1 MCDVGYQ
8 TAMVS
13 NSSPDDDVV
22 PRWKV
27 VQGHLWPD
35 KVYDV
40 AVRYMRKDPGALDG
54 LPTWVAD
61 TLKRRIR
68 EGGYVLDDQANIV
81 LVTRESLLPWN
92 AFAVGPDRTFVF
104 TVVKESE
111 CEQVVRRFTDA
122 TTTNALNCKTLSKRI
137 LQGGYLG
144 ISRRFVQSVLEKSH
158 VMNVL
163 NATPKKPVV
172 KSFKPNFPFE
182 HWQMDL
188 IDLQNWGF
196 HNSNYKYVLVIIDI
210 FSKFVYLFPLKRKEG
225 LPVSVLLNK
234 LFLSG
239 DIPMILHS
247 DQGGEFINQHVQRV
261 CQTFHVKQIWGESYT
276 PQTQGFVECK
286 NKYIKRLMNY
296 YLQDR
301 DTKRYLDVLEQIA
314 FTINNTQHSVT
325 KVTPMMLHRGRQVPT
340 SAVDVGV
347 DYMSDTGNVAIA
359 LPTDHDLVNY
369 MIENEG
375 LYRERVSSM
384 RALLLRNAIKQDEKY
399 RQSQTNAALVPGDKV
414 FVYTYQ
420 KQPNGDIQPTILKT
434 SDGVRIPSPLTV
446 TNRRVTTVEARPAT
460 AFKKVQLNTDKL
472 FKTAF
477 DVVSVQTTT
486 VTLDVMQM
494 KATVPNWTSVFGRS
508 QVVPVPTPNSE
519 RNAASFPEYEYV
531 DLSSQTVDRC
541 PRPQT
546 TANAATA
553 NAATATG
560 ARANAATATGA
571 RANAATA
578 TGARANAATA
588 PENARNERIANA
600 ALTSAVPVVD
610 VLKLP
615 AMLTRKKFVVRFAFR
630 EITRDGQRY
639 TGGVDVRRVVV
650 HAKRNPTQRND
661 RGVSAPWD
669 VKEVS
674 AATGTGAG
682 PVRKVAL
689 SPDMYGKIDTIDGW
703 VFEDEPSVRR
713 ELYARQP
720 RRYPQVST
728 N

>member
-1 MCDVGYQ
+1 
-8 TAMVS
+8 MVS
-13 NSSPDDDVV
+13 DSSPDDDVV

-35 KVYDV
+35 KVYEV
-40 AVRYMRKDPGALDG
+40 AVRYMRNDPGALDG

-61 TLKRRIR
+61 TLKRRVR
-68 EGGYVLDDQANIV
+68 EGGYALDEQANIV

-92 AFAVGPDRTFVF
+92 ALAVGSDRTFVF

-111 CEQVVRRFTDA
+111 CEKVVRRFTDA

-188 IDLQNWGF
+188 IDLQPWGF

-347 DYMSDTGNVAIA
+347 DFLSDTGNVAIA

-399 RQSQTNAALVPGDKV
+399 RQSQTNATLVPGDKV

-434 SDGVRIPSPLTV
+434 SDGVRIPNPLTV

-460 AFKKVQLNTDKL
+460 AFKKVQLSTDKL

-486 VTLDVMQM
+486 VTLNAMQM
-494 KATVPNWTSVFGRS
+494 KATVPNWTPVFGRS
-508 QVVPVPTPNSE
+508 QVVPVPTFKSEKNSE
-519 RNAASFPEYEYV
+519 FPEYDYV

-546 TANAATA
+546 TATG
-553 NAATATG
+553 ATATG
-560 ARANAATATGA
+560 ATATAATATDD
-571 RANAATA
+571 
-578 TGARANAATA
+578 
-588 PENARNERIANA
+588 PENARNERITNA
-600 ALTSAVPVVD
+600 ALASIPVVD

-615 AMLTRKKFVVRFAFR
+615 AALTRKKFVLRFAFR
-630 EITRDGQRY
+630 EITRNGQRY

-674 AATGTGAG
+674 ARSTGTG

-689 SPDMYGKIDTIDGW
+689 NPDMYGKIDTIDGW

-720 RRYPQVST
+720 RKYTQVSI

>member
-1 MCDVGYQ
+1 
-8 TAMVS
+8 MVS
-13 NSSPDDDVV
+13 EDGV

-61 TLKRRIR
+61 TLKRRLR
-68 EGGYVLDDQANIV
+68 EGGYALDDQANIV

-92 AFAVGPDRTFVF
+92 ALTVGPDRTFVF

-188 IDLQNWGF
+188 IDLQHWGF

-210 FSKFVYLFPLKRKEG
+210 FSKFVYLFPLKKKEG
-225 LPVSVLLNK
+225 LSVSVLLNK

-375 LYRERVSSM
+375 FYRERVSSM

-399 RQSQTNAALVPGDKV
+399 RQSQTNATLVPGDKV

-434 SDGVRIPSPLTV
+434 SDGVRIPNPLTV

-460 AFKKVQLNTDKL
+460 AFKKVQLSTDKL

-486 VTLDVMQM
+486 VTLNVMQM

-508 QVVPVPTPNSE
+508 QVVPVPTSNSE

-541 PRPQT
+541 
-546 TANAATA
+546 
-553 NAATATG
+553 TATFT
-560 ARANAATATGA
+560 ASAAEENSDAPSTSSRRAPRNPEGTAIPNAVLA
-571 RANAATA
+571 
-578 TGARANAATA
+578 
-588 PENARNERIANA
+588 
-600 ALTSAVPVVD
+600 SAVPVVD
-610 VLKLP
+610 ALKLP
-615 AMLTRKKFVVRFAFR
+615 AMLTRKKFVLRFAFR

-674 AATGTGAG
+674 ARSTGTG

-720 RRYPQVST
+720 RKYPQVRS

>member
-13 NSSPDDDVV
+13 DSSSDDDVV

-68 EGGYVLDDQANIV
+68 EGGYALDDQANIV

-347 DYMSDTGNVAIA
+347 DYMSATGNVAIA
-359 LPTDHDLVNY
+359 LPTDHDLVNF

-399 RQSQTNAALVPGDKV
+399 RQSQTNATLVPGDKV

-434 SDGVRIPSPLTV
+434 SDGVRVPNPLTV

-486 VTLDVMQM
+486 VTLNVMQM

-519 RNAASFPEYEYV
+519 KNAVSLPEYEYV

-553 NAATATG
+553 TAATV
-560 ARANAATATGA
+560 
-571 RANAATA
+571 
-578 TGARANAATA
+578 
-588 PENARNERIANA
+588 PENARNERISNA
-600 ALTSAVPVVD
+600 VLASVIPVVD

-615 AMLTRKKFVVRFAFR
+615 AALTRRKFVIRFAFR
-630 EITRDGQRY
+630 EITRDGQMY

-689 SPDMYGKIDTIDGW
+689 NPDMYGKIDTIDGW
-703 VFEDEPSVRR
+703 VFEDEPSVRK
-713 ELYARQP
+713 ELYARQS
-720 RRYPQVST
+720 RRYPQVRT

>member
-1 MCDVGYQ
+1 
-8 TAMVS
+8 MVS
-13 NSSPDDDVV
+13 EDGV

-40 AVRYMRKDPGALDG
+40 AVRYMRKDPDALDG

-68 EGGYVLDDQANIV
+68 EGGYAIDDQANIV
-81 LVTRESLLPWN
+81 LVTRESMLPWN
-92 AFAVGPDRTFVF
+92 ALAVGPDRTFVF
-104 TVVKESE
+104 AVVKESE

-188 IDLQNWGF
+188 IDLHNWGF
-196 HNSNYKYVLVIIDI
+196 HNSNYKYVMVIIDI
-210 FSKFVYLFPLKRKEG
+210 FSKFVYMFPLKRKEG

-375 LYRERVSSM
+375 FYRERVSSM

-399 RQSQTNAALVPGDKV
+399 RQSQTNATLVPGDKV

-434 SDGVRIPSPLTV
+434 SDGVRIPNPLTV

-486 VTLDVMQM
+486 VTLNVMQM

-519 RNAASFPEYEYV
+519 RNAASLPEYEYV

-541 PRPQT
+541 AATTRPGT
-546 TANAATA
+546 TTAATA
-553 NAATATG
+553 ATENTPP
-560 ARANAATATGA
+560 
-571 RANAATA
+571 
-578 TGARANAATA
+578 TA
-588 PENARNERIANA
+588 PTRAPRNPQNEGVSNA
-600 ALTSAVPVVD
+600 ALASAVPVVD
-610 VLKLP
+610 ALKRP
-615 AMLTRKKFVVRFAFR
+615 AMLTRKKFVIRFAFR

-674 AATGTGAG
+674 AATGTGTG

>member
-1 MCDVGYQ
+1 
-8 TAMVS
+8 MVS
-13 NSSPDDDVV
+13 EDGV

-40 AVRYMRKDPGALDG
+40 AVRYMRKDPDALDG

-68 EGGYVLDDQANIV
+68 EGGYAIDDQANIV
-81 LVTRESLLPWN
+81 LVTRESMLPWN
-92 AFAVGPDRTFVF
+92 ALAVGPDRTFVF
-104 TVVKESE
+104 AVVKESE

-188 IDLQNWGF
+188 IDLHNWGF
-196 HNSNYKYVLVIIDI
+196 HNSNYKYVMVIIDI
-210 FSKFVYLFPLKRKEG
+210 FSKFVYMFPLKRKEG

-375 LYRERVSSM
+375 FYRERVSSM

-399 RQSQTNAALVPGDKV
+399 RQSQTNATLVPGDKV

-434 SDGVRIPSPLTV
+434 SDGVRIPNPLTV

-486 VTLDVMQM
+486 VTLNVMQM

-519 RNAASFPEYEYV
+519 RNAASLPEYEYV

-541 PRPQT
+541 AATTRPGT
-546 TANAATA
+546 TTAATA
-553 NAATATG
+553 ATENTPP
-560 ARANAATATGA
+560 
-571 RANAATA
+571 
-578 TGARANAATA
+578 TA
-588 PENARNERIANA
+588 PTRAPRNPQNEGVSNA
-600 ALTSAVPVVD
+600 ALASAVPVVD
-610 VLKLP
+610 ALKRP
-615 AMLTRKKFVVRFAFR
+615 AMLTRKKFVIRFAFR

-669 VKEVS
+669 VKERS
-674 AATGTGAG
+674 IGTGTVTGTG

-689 SPDMYGKIDTIDGW
+689 LPDMYGKIDTIDGW

-720 RRYPQVST
+720 RKYPV
-728 N
+728 

>member
-1 MCDVGYQ
+1 
-8 TAMVS
+8 MVS
-13 NSSPDDDVV
+13 DSSPDDDVV

-35 KVYDV
+35 KVYEV

-68 EGGYVLDDQANIV
+68 EGGYALDEQANIV

-92 AFAVGPDRTFVF
+92 ALAVGPDRTFVF

-111 CEQVVRRFTDA
+111 CEKVVRRFTDA

-188 IDLQNWGF
+188 IDLQPWGF

-347 DYMSDTGNVAIA
+347 DFLSDTGNVAIA

-399 RQSQTNAALVPGDKV
+399 RQSQTNVTLVPGDKV

-420 KQPNGDIQPTILKT
+420 KQSNGDIQPTIIKT
-434 SDGVRIPSPLTV
+434 SDGVVVPNPLTV

-460 AFKKVQLNTDKL
+460 VFKKAQLKTDKL
-472 FKTAF
+472 FKTVF
-477 DVVSVQTTT
+477 DVVSVQSTT
-486 VTLDVMQM
+486 VTLNAMQM
-494 KATVPNWTSVFGRS
+494 KATVPNWTPVFGRS
-508 QVVPVPTPNSE
+508 QVVSVPRPDPDRNSE
-519 RNAASFPEYEYV
+519 STFMPEYKYV
-531 DLSSQTVDRC
+531 DLSSQTIDRC
-541 PRPQT
+541 PNPPPAQT
-546 TANAATA
+546 VVEKKRKLETPIVTQMNV
-553 NAATATG
+553 
-560 ARANAATATGA
+560 RS
-571 RANAATA
+571 
-578 TGARANAATA
+578 
-588 PENARNERIANA
+588 ENMSDDAFMSI
-600 ALTSAVPVVD
+600 PVVD
-610 VLKLP
+610 MLKLP
-615 AMLTRKKFVVRFAFR
+615 AVLIRKKFVIRFAFR
-630 EITRDGQRY
+630 EITRNGQQH

-650 HAKRNPTQRND
+650 HAKRNTKQRND

-669 VKEVS
+669 VKEAS
-674 AATGTGAG
+674 SKSSRTGVG
-682 PVRKVAL
+682 PVHKVAL
-689 SPDMYGKIDTIDGW
+689 SPEMYGKIDTIDGW
-703 VFEDEPSVRR
+703 VFENESTVRR
-713 ELYARQP
+713 ELYEKHP
-720 RRYPQVST
+720 KKYTV
-728 N
+728 

>member
-1 MCDVGYQ
+1 
-8 TAMVS
+8 
-13 NSSPDDDVV
+13 
-22 PRWKV
+22 
-27 VQGHLWPD
+27 
-35 KVYDV
+35 
-40 AVRYMRKDPGALDG
+40 
-54 LPTWVAD
+54 
-61 TLKRRIR
+61 
-68 EGGYVLDDQANIV
+68 
-81 LVTRESLLPWN
+81 
-92 AFAVGPDRTFVF
+92 
-104 TVVKESE
+104 
-111 CEQVVRRFTDA
+111 
-122 TTTNALNCKTLSKRI
+122 
-137 LQGGYLG
+137 
-144 ISRRFVQSVLEKSH
+144 
-158 VMNVL
+158 
-163 NATPKKPVV
+163 
-172 KSFKPNFPFE
+172 
-182 HWQMDL
+182 
-188 IDLQNWGF
+188 
-196 HNSNYKYVLVIIDI
+196 
-210 FSKFVYLFPLKRKEG
+210 
-225 LPVSVLLNK
+225 
-234 LFLSG
+234 
-239 DIPMILHS
+239 
-247 DQGGEFINQHVQRV
+247 
-261 CQTFHVKQIWGESYT
+261 
-276 PQTQGFVECK
+276 
-286 NKYIKRLMNY
+286 
-296 YLQDR
+296 
-301 DTKRYLDVLEQIA
+301 
-314 FTINNTQHSVT
+314 
-325 KVTPMMLHRGRQVPT
+325 MMLHRGRQVPT

-347 DYMSDTGNVAIA
+347 DYMSATGNVAIA
-359 LPTDHDLVNY
+359 LPTDHDLVNF

-399 RQSQTNAALVPGDKV
+399 RQSQTNATLVPGDKV

-434 SDGVRIPSPLTV
+434 SDGVRVPNPLTV

-486 VTLDVMQM
+486 VTLNVMQM

-519 RNAASFPEYEYV
+519 KNAVSLPEYEYV

-553 NAATATG
+553 TAATV
-560 ARANAATATGA
+560 
-571 RANAATA
+571 
-578 TGARANAATA
+578 
-588 PENARNERIANA
+588 PENARNERISNA
-600 ALTSAVPVVD
+600 VLASVIPVVD

-615 AMLTRKKFVVRFAFR
+615 AALTRRKFVIRFAFR
-630 EITRDGQRY
+630 EITRDGQMY

-689 SPDMYGKIDTIDGW
+689 NPDMYGKIDTIDGW
-703 VFEDEPSVRR
+703 VFEDEPSVRK
-713 ELYARQP
+713 ELYARQS
-720 RRYPQVST
+720 RRYPQVRT